1 VLAGNAKVERIR
13 LGTIAQVE
21 YLGTTKPFVVV
32 IMPIIIP
39 MQVTA
44 MASTIGITI
53 LMPAAIFTL
62 YG

>member
-1 VLAGNAKVERIR
+1 MLAGNAKVERIR

-21 YLGTTKPFVVV
+21 YLGAIKPFIVV
-32 IMPIIIP
+32 IMPIIAI
-39 MQVTA
+39 QVA
-44 MASTIGITI
+44 AIASTIGITI